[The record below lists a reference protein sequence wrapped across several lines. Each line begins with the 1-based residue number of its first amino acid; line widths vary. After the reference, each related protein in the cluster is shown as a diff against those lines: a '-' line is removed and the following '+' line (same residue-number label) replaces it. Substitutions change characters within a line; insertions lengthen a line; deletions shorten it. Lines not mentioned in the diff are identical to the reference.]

1 MQDWPPSASTPDQLA
16 ALLAWYQAAGVDGA
30 VCDTPLDWLTGPPRA
45 PGADFVWPGKG
56 DLRQSKGGE
65 RRDVVAGSGVRGAA
79 PPVSADTSTA
89 SQAGNLRYTAA
100 TPGASS
106 PSRPRPP
113 EPGRDGSLAP
123 PARFAS
129 GAPDAAASAARRIAE
144 AAGDIAALEAALKD
158 FEGCALK
165 ATAKST
171 CVYRGAHKARVMIIG
186 EAPGR
191 DEDLE
196 GRPFVGRAGKL
207 LDRMLTAIELDES
220 DVHITNVVYWRPP
233 GNRTPTPQETQI
245 CRPFLDR
252 QIELVEPE
260 VILLLGGAA
269 AKAILEVEEGIM
281 RIRGKWRDTA
291 IGGVRVRAL
300 PSLHP
305 AYLLRTP
312 AAKRL
317 AWRDLLALKSVL

>member
-1 MQDWPPSASTPDQLA
+1 MQNPPPPPASAADQLV
-16 ALLAWYQAAGVDGA
+16 ALLDWYQAAGVDCA
-30 VCDTPLDWLTGPPRA
+30 VGEAPLDWLTGPPRV
-45 PGADFVWPGKG
+45 PGTDFAWPGK
-56 DLRQSKGGE
+56 DAARQH
-65 RRDVVAGSGVRGAA
+65 SG
-79 PPVSADTSTA
+79 STA
-89 SQAGNLRYTAA
+89 RGEPARSPAPEAPG
-100 TPGASS
+100 TPAVGSFRPSMSS
-106 PSRPRPP
+106 PSAPAPARASPADR
-113 EPGRDGSLAP
+113 GREGSQAP

-144 AAGDIAALEAALKD
+144 ATGDLAALEAALKAFD
-158 FEGCALK
+158 GCALK

-171 CVYRGAHKARVMIIG
+171 CVYRGAPRARLMIIG

-207 LDRMLTAIELDES
+207 LDRMLAAIDLDEG

-252 QIELVEPE
+252 QIELVAPE

-269 AKAILEVEEGIM
+269 AKAILEVEDGIM
-281 RIRGKWRDTA
+281 RIRGKWREVTL
-291 IGGVRVRAL
+291 GTTKLRAL
-300 PSLHP
+300 ASLHP

-312 AAKRL
+312 AAKRQ
-317 AWRDLLALKSVL
+317 AWRDFLALKSVLTKNP